1 METLGKIK
9 TEEEQVAELDE
20 YTATMREIRKLDDS
34 RMRIKQSFHANLAPG
49 QTMVGHYQ
57 IKSGHVDTTRM
68 KSAESCRAELKG
80 LGYEEEEIVK
90 IMSKLI
96 NYGQS
101 RQFLVKYNP
110 Q

>member
-1 METLGKIK
+1 MNESTEVK
-9 TEEEQVAELDE
+9 TEKERVAELDE
-20 YTATMREIRKLDDS
+20 YTATMRQIRKLDAS
-34 RMRIKQSFHANLAPG
+34 RMKIKQSFHAMLAPG

-57 IKSGHVDTTRM
+57 IKSANVDTARM

-80 LGYEEEEIVK
+80 LGYEEEEIAK

-96 NYGQS
+96 NYGES